1 MEISP
6 ENRSIQYL
14 DVIEIPTQD
23 YIVYIIISFRSLTS
37 KLIYIKRQYCR
48 IFNVTTYRNPE
59 FYPDP
64 LAQKTEQ
71 FFPEEAYVVDIQ
83 NIYIPFSTFSKFQIR
98 NRIVN

>member
-23 YIVYIIISFRSLTS
+23 YILYISFRSLTS

-48 IFNVTTYRNPE
+48 IFNVTTRRNPE

-71 FFPEEAYVVDIQ
+71 FCPEEAYVVDIQ
-83 NIYIPFSTFSKFQIR
+83 NI
-98 NRIVN
+98 